1 MFGCFRTIG
10 CLVVALALAVVAFFT
25 RDVWLPRVTGT
36 RPDSGVV
43 WERVT
48 DEQRTEARRA
58 VESLSRRTGPVF
70 ANLTAA
76 DASSLVL
83 GELRSRYP
91 AVVGAGE
98 AAIVGNALTLRADVD
113 LSQLKGLDALGPLA
127 GALDSRQRVTFTGDV
142 DVLTPGTAQFR
153 VRDVKVGDVRVPRP
167 MIPRLIAQL
176 DRSARPAS
184 AAADA
189 LVFPIP
195 PYVGDIRIANGRV
208 TLYKSVK

>member
-1 MFGCFRTIG
+1 MSGCFRSIG
-10 CLVVALALAVVAFFT
+10 CLVVFLALALVAFFT
-25 RDVWLPRVTGT
+25 RDAWLPRVTGA
-36 RPDSGVV
+36 RPDSGIA

-48 DEQRTEARRA
+48 EEQRAEARRA

-76 DASSLVL
+76 EASSLVL

-98 AAIVGNALTLRADVD
+98 AAIVEDALTLRAEVD
-113 LSQLKGLDALGPLA
+113 LSQLKGLDPLGPLA
-127 GALDSRQRVTFTGDV
+127 GVLDSRQRVALTGEI
-142 DVLTPGTAQFR
+142 DVLAPGTAQFR
-153 VRDVKVGDVRVPRP
+153 VREVKIGDVRVPRP

-176 DRSARPAS
+176 DRSSRPPA

-195 PYVGDIRIANGRV
+195 AYVGDVRIAKGQV
-208 TLYKSVK
+208 TLYKSVQ